1 MNFANPHFFSA
12 ILDGIDH
19 RFILIQE
26 SETVQGAPADTVGAP
41 RFSVGALN
49 ATRDPRFVGNGELM
63 EVGVSNSALNIPK
76 GKMKKREIFSLHSSV
91 GFTVI
96 TFFV

>member
-49 ATRDPRFVGNGELM
+49 ATRDPRFVGSTDLM
-63 EVGVSNSALNIPK
+63 EVGVTNSALNIPK
-76 GKMKKREIFSLHSSV
+76 GEWGVIVFYSLV
-91 GFTVI
+91 
-96 TFFV
+96 

>member
-26 SETVQGAPADTVGAP
+26 CESVQGATGTLVGAP
-41 RFSVGALN
+41 RFSVGAIN
-49 ATRDPRFVGNGELM
+49 ATRDPRFVGNNDLV
-63 EVGVSNSALNIPK
+63 EVGVNSAAINIPK
-76 GKMKKREIFSLHSSV
+76 GKL
-91 GFTVI
+91 
-96 TFFV
+96 FFVFVSFVF